1 MVSIYGEKKSRGH
14 VWEKLIIISTFGQAF
29 AHHSVKMGRSSSS
42 MPFLASGGC
51 GRDEIDEPQEV
62 RQAVMLR
69 NPSQSGY
76 HDVSPKNNY

>member
-1 MVSIYGEKKSRGH
+1 
-14 VWEKLIIISTFGQAF
+14 
-29 AHHSVKMGRSSSS
+29 